1 MDFSLYRSLNDP
13 AFDHR
18 AFGDTARFVAENAQW
33 LLVGLLAVVALSF
46 GAWRSVQGRRAV
58 LSAGVSAVAALA
70 VAQLIG
76 SLWDRARPYEAH
88 PSAHLLLTP
97 SPDPSFPSDHA
108 IAAFAIAVSLLLANR
123 RAGIAALI
131 VAIVLCVARVAAGT
145 HYPSDVV
152 GGALIGSAAAL
163 LVRLPPLGRALDSV
177 ADRVGSLYDRLVARM
192 LPSGASAA

>member
-1 MDFSLYRSLNDP
+1 VDFNLYRSLNDY
-13 AFDHR
+13 AYEHS
-18 AFGDTARFVAENAQW
+18 AVGDVARFVAEYAQW
-33 LLVGLLAVVALSF
+33 ALVGLLAVLALSF
-46 GAWRSVQGRRAV
+46 GAWRSTRGRRAV
-58 LSAGVSAVAALA
+58 LSAGVSALAALA

-76 SLWDRARPYEAH
+76 GVWDRARPYEAH
-88 PSAHLLLTP
+88 PSAHLLLAP

-131 VAIVLCVARVAAGT
+131 VGVVLCIARVAAGT
-145 HYPSDVV
+145 HYPSDVI

-177 ADRVGSLYDRLVARM
+177 ADRAGSVYDRVIARVR
-192 LPSGASAA
+192 LRTPSAT